1 MGSSEALTSRPAFR
15 IDEVEVGRERFY
27 ATACDPR
34 RSLVVEACA
43 GAGKTWMLVS
53 RILRALLEG
62 AEPHEILAI
71 TYTRKAAGE
80 MRERLSSLLA
90 TFAHPDTTD
99 EDRVKG
105 LVERGMSHADALR
118 MAPALAGL
126 YASVLESGRAVEV
139 RTFHAWFA
147 QLLHAAPRELLEEI
161 GLQPDMALV
170 EDVEDLKV
178 DIFRRFHEAVLKSPE
193 LRDDLTAV
201 IQLRGRSQASK
212 WLEAALDKR
221 VELELADAD
230 GCLEGSVVSA
240 GEFFPRFAG
249 MEDPADVFRQPMQ
262 SEAIRALAAQLSL
275 SKNAT
280 PQKAAAAL
288 REALEEETSRALL
301 EGLRGAVLTKTGSV
315 KAHLKAPGLEPFSLL
330 LEDVGKA
337 YAQQEAHI
345 EHLRMVR
352 LSRALL
358 GEYAAYKRARGLA
371 DMADLENCAQRL
383 LGDASL
389 SGWVQE
395 KLDARVR
402 HILIDE
408 FQDTSPLQ
416 WRALSTWL
424 SGYGGSGGG
433 SLQPSVFIVG
443 DPKQSIYRFRR
454 AEPRVFVAAKEF
466 VRETLRGTVL
476 ECDHTRRNSP
486 AVLDGLNTVFALATE
501 RQEFSGFHSHTTEV
515 SPEMDLSATGVF
527 SLEPAMRM
535 SLRVDGAAGD
545 DGAWRD
551 TLTMPRREV
560 ETVLRKQESD
570 RIARAVALLVN
581 RGMRPSDIMILSR
594 KRSSLMLTQESLQA
608 LHIPYAE
615 VESNRLGDAPEV
627 LDLLAVMDVL
637 VSNRN
642 DLALARALRSP
653 MFSVGDAGLV
663 WLARKSRKGGLGWFA
678 TLVSGTVDEELP
690 MPAEEREALLRAR
703 VCLIS
708 LKRVCAQLPPHD
720 LLDAVLSATGYKER
734 VMSTVPSE
742 SRCGAVKAIDALL
755 SKALE
760 LDGGRF
766 STPYT
771 FIRELKAKA
780 IKHPGSNQSDAVRML
795 TVHGA
800 KGLEA
805 KVVFVTDAQPEAT
818 RKDTATLLVDWD
830 VNDAAPRLCAFVA
843 SGANCPP
850 SLQALEAQEQRF
862 REREELNG
870 LYVAM
875 TRAAERLVFSCTE
888 PHFVPKTGIS
898 WWDRVYDVAPRWD
911 VDTEFSNEQLHRP
924 VRDDS
929 IVALELPVLGDDAQE
944 AARISAALAKSANQ
958 TASRAANLGRAIHR
972 VLEWSTA
979 TSARPEV
986 SIDEDDFVALSL
998 AACAESSL
1006 SAPDAA
1012 EVGALARRLLD
1023 SDEVGRLLCDGEWS
1037 WAGNEV
1043 PLGDGSRSLRIDR
1056 LVAFEMAG
1064 KREWW
1069 VLDYKLDAEPERNA
1083 DYLAQLE
1090 GYRTLVQ
1097 RMQPGDL
1104 VKAAFIA
1111 GDGSLKMLPEQA
1123 EELCEAV

>member
-1 MGSSEALTSRPAFR
+1 
-15 IDEVEVGRERFY
+15 
-27 ATACDPR
+27 
-34 RSLVVEACA
+34 
-43 GAGKTWMLVS
+43 MLVS

-62 AEPHEILAI
+62 AQPHEILAI

-90 TFAHPDTTD
+90 SFAHPDTTD
-99 EDRVKG
+99 DERVAG
-105 LVERGMSHADALR
+105 LVDRGLAEADAKRL
-118 MAPALAGL
+118 APSLAGL
-126 YASVLESGRAVEV
+126 YASVLETGRAVEV

-178 DIFRRFHEAVLKSPE
+178 DIFRRFHGAVLKSPQ
-193 LRDDLTAV
+193 LREDLTAV

-212 WLEAALDKR
+212 WLEASLEKR
-221 VELELADAD
+221 VELDLADAA

-240 GEFFPRFAG
+240 GEFFPDFAG
-249 MEDPADVFRQPMQ
+249 MDDPADVFRQASKSAEVQ
-262 SEAIRALAAQLSL
+262 TLADQLSM
-275 SKNAT
+275 SKNST

-288 REALEEETSRALL
+288 REAMGASTSREMLD
-301 EGLRGAVLTKTGSV
+301 GLRGAVLTKSGTV
-315 KAHLKAPGLEPFSLL
+315 KAHLKAAGLDQFVLL

-352 LSRALL
+352 LSRTLL
-358 GEYAAYKRARGLA
+358 GEYAAYKRSRGLA

-454 AEPRVFVAAKEF
+454 AEPRVFVAAKDF

-476 ECDHTRRNSP
+476 ECDHTRRNAP
-486 AVLDGLNTVFALATE
+486 AVLDALNEVFARATE
-501 RQEFSGFHSHTTEV
+501 RKEFSGFHTHTTEV
-515 SPEMDLSATGVF
+515 NEDVDLSGTGVF
-527 SLEPAMRM
+527 SLEPVMRM
-535 SLRVDGAAGD
+535 TASVEGGRTGD
-545 DGAWRD
+545 PSWRD
-551 TLTMPRREV
+551 TLTMPRREM

-570 RIARAVALLVN
+570 RIARAVALLIN
-581 RGMRPSDIMILSR
+581 RGMKASDIMILSR
-594 KRSSLMLTQESLQA
+594 KRSSLMLTQESLQT
-608 LHIPYAE
+608 LHIAYAE

-653 MFSVGDAGLV
+653 MFSVGDQGLV
-663 WLARKSRKGGLGWFA
+663 WLARRARKNGCSWLA
-678 TLVSGTVDEELP
+678 ALRSASVDEELQIP
-690 MPAEEREALLRAR
+690 VDEREALVRAR
-703 VCLIS
+703 SCLAE
-708 LKRVCAQLPPHD
+708 LKRVCSQLPPHD
-720 LLDAVLSATGYKER
+720 LLDAVLDVTGYKER
-734 VMSTVPSE
+734 VMATVPAE
-742 SRCGAVKAIDALL
+742 SRCGALKAIDALL

-771 FIRELKAKA
+771 FVRELKSKA
-780 IKHPGSNQSDAVRML
+780 IKHPGSNQQDAVRML

-805 KVVFVTDAQPEAT
+805 KVVFVSDSQPEAT
-818 RKDTATLLVDWD
+818 RKDNATLLVDWD

-843 SGANCPP
+843 SGAKCAP

-875 TRAAERLVFSCTE
+875 TRAGERLVFSSTE
-888 PHFVPKTGIS
+888 PHFVPKSGTS
-898 WWDRVYDVAPRWD
+898 WWDRVYDVAPRWN
-911 VDTEFSNEQLHRP
+911 VDEEFASARVLSSKREDP
-924 VRDDS
+924 
-929 IVALELPVLGDDAQE
+929 IIALGLPVLGQE
-944 AARISAALAKSANQ
+944 ARAAAALGAALARSNLP
-958 TASRAANLGRAIHR
+958 ASRAANLGRAVHR
-972 VLEWSTA
+972 VLEWSTP

-986 SIDEDDFVALSL
+986 SVDEVDFNALCL
-998 AACAESSL
+998 AACAESDL
-1006 SAPDAA
+1006 SALDSA
-1012 EVGALARRLLD
+1012 EVGELARRLLD
-1023 SDEVGRLLCDGEWS
+1023 STETSHLMLDGGWS

-1056 LVAFEMAG
+1056 LVAFEVAG
-1064 KREWW
+1064 GREWW
-1069 VLDYKLDAEPERNA
+1069 VLDYKLDAEPQRNQ
-1083 DYLAQLE
+1083 DYVAQLE

-1097 RMQPGDL
+1097 RMEPGDM
-1104 VKAAFIA
+1104 VKAAFIG
-1111 GDGSLKMLPEQA
+1111 GDGRLRLLQETET
-1123 EELCEAV
+1123 EEAFEAV